1 MPLTLRLWLCLL
13 LVIPAAPAG
22 AETERFRLDPWH
34 TRVVF
39 LVDHAGFSRAMGAFS
54 GATGQ
59 LEFDPADW
67 SGARL
72 DVRLPLTSLDLG
84 EDDWNRKVLGGS
96 FLDAGDQPEARF
108 VSTGVEPVGP
118 DRARVIG
125 QLSLRGQSREVVLD
139 VRLNAL
145 KRHPLTQRRTAGF
158 SATARLDRR
167 DFGITTWP
175 NVIGHEVELLIE
187 AEAIRDRGAAA
198 DEPDDEEP
206 ADAAEE

>member
-13 LVIPAAPAG
+13 LIVPAAPATAG
-22 AETERFRLDPWH
+22 SERFRLDPWH

-39 LVDHAGFSRAMGAFS
+39 RIDHAGFSRAMGAFS
-54 GATGQ
+54 GATGV

-67 SGARL
+67 SSARL

-84 EDDWNRKVLGGS
+84 EADWNDKVLGRS

-108 VSTGVEPVGP
+108 VSTRVEPSGP
-118 DRARVIG
+118 DQARVTG
-125 QLSLRGQSREVVLD
+125 QLSLRGLSREVVLD

-145 KRHPLTQRRTAGF
+145 KRHPLTLRRTAGF

-187 AEAIRDRGAAA
+187 AEAIRDRGAATTG
-198 DEPDDEEP
+198 EHDEEP

>member
-13 LVIPAAPAG
+13 LVLPAAPAL
-22 AETERFRLDPWH
+22 ARSETFRLDPVH

-39 LVDHAGFSRAMGAFS
+39 RVDHAGLSRAVGAFS
-54 GATGQ
+54 GATGV
-59 LEFDPADW
+59 LAFDPQDW
-67 SGARL
+67 SGAHL
-72 DVRLPLTSLDLG
+72 EVRLPLASLDLG
-84 EDDWNRKVLGGS
+84 DADWNRKVLGRS
-96 FLDAGDQPEARF
+96 FLDAGDQPEAHF
-108 VSTGVEPVGP
+108 VSTRVEPSGP
-118 DRARVIG
+118 DQARVTG
-125 QLSLRGQSREVVLD
+125 QLSLRGLSRELVLD

-145 KRHPLTQRRTAGF
+145 KRHPLTLRRTAGF

>member
-13 LVIPAAPAG
+13 LIAPAAPAV
-22 AETERFRLDPWH
+22 ARSETFRLDPVH
-34 TRVVF
+34 TRVAF
-39 LVDHAGFSRAMGAFS
+39 RVDHAGLSRAVGVFS
-54 GATGQ
+54 GATGV
-59 LEFDPADW
+59 LEFDPEDW

-72 DVRLPLTSLDLG
+72 EARLPLASLDLG
-84 EDDWNRKVLGGS
+84 DADWNRKVLGRS

-108 VSTGVEPVGP
+108 VSTRVEPSGP
-118 DRARVIG
+118 DQARVTG
-125 QLSLRGQSREVVLD
+125 QLSLRGLSRELVLD

-145 KRHPLTQRRTAGF
+145 KRHPLTYRRTAGF

-187 AEAIRDRGAAA
+187 AEAIRDRGAATH
-198 DEPDDEEP
+198 DDEEP
-206 ADAAEE
+206 AHAAEE